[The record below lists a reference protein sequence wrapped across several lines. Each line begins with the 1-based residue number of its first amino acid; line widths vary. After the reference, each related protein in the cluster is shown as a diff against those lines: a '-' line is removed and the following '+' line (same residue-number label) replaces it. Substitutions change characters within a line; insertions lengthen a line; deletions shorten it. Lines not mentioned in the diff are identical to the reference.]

1 MTDTMTSSARLQ
13 QCLDRINDPKG
24 QGSII
29 FTRLYVE
36 AARQDAA
43 ASDARRVAGRP
54 LSPIDGKIVSI
65 KDLFD
70 VAGDVTTAGSR
81 LMSKNAPAESDA
93 PIVKTLRRAGAV
105 IIGKTHMTEFAFSA
119 VGMNPHFGDP
129 GNPDDVTRIAGGS
142 STGAAIAIR
151 LGMCEMSVGSDTG
164 GSIRMPSALC
174 GTVGLKPTQA
184 RIPREGMVPLCPS
197 FDTAGAI
204 AASVQDC
211 AKLDAV
217 LAGDSKVEIEPLAL
231 EGLRIGVP
239 ESYFFDGMEA
249 PVQEAFE
256 ATLEKL
262 KQSGTLLVKA
272 RIDDILADMNAVNE
286 RATFPNIESSF
297 VFRQQMK
304 DDPDA
309 VDPFIRSR
317 IERGMSI
324 EASHYIWMTE
334 QRSDLMNRIDV
345 AMQSLDFIVTP
356 TVPILAAKIAD
367 MRNPDQLATTNLL
380 LLRNTWVA
388 NFFDLPALSLPIN
401 NGGLSIGLQIV
412 GKRADDMRVLSAGL
426 ALEKLVRS

>member
-1 MTDTMTSSARLQ
+1 MTSSARLE
-13 QCLDRINDPKG
+13 QCLDRIKDPKG
-24 QGSII
+24 QGNII
-29 FTRLYVE
+29 FTRLYE
-36 AARQDAA
+36 ETARQDAA
-43 ASDARRVAGRP
+43 ASDARLAAGRP
-54 LSPIDGKIVSI
+54 LSAIDGNIVSI

-93 PIVKTLRRAGAV
+93 PIVQTLRRAGAV

-151 LGMCEMSVGSDTG
+151 LGMCDMSVGSDTG

-204 AASVQDC
+204 AANVQDC

-217 LAGDSKVEIEPLAL
+217 LAGGSKSEIEPLTL

-239 ESYFFDGMEA
+239 ESYFFDGMET

-256 ATLEKL
+256 ATLERL
-262 KQSGTLLVKA
+262 KQSGALLVKA
-272 RIDDILADMNAVNE
+272 RMDEILADMNTVNE
-286 RATFPNIESSF
+286 RATFPNVESSY

-334 QRSDLMNRIDV
+334 QRSDLMSRIDA
-345 AMQSLDFIVTP
+345 AMQFLDFIVTP
-356 TVPILAAKIAD
+356 TVPILAAKIED

-388 NFFDLPALSLPIN
+388 NFFNLPAMSLPIN
-401 NGGLSIGLQIV
+401 NGGLSIGLQIF
-412 GKRADDMRVLSAGL
+412 GKRAEDKRVLSAAL
-426 ALEKLVRS
+426 AVEKLVRS